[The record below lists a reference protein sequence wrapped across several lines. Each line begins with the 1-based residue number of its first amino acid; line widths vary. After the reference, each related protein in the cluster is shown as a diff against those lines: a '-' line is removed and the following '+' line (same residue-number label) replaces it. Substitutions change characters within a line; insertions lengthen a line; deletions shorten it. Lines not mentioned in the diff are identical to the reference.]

1 MCERPEG
8 QCKTKGWKERETEPG
23 AGKEEECREAAAF
36 HTRNGLGHTG
46 THSLSE
52 HMIQGSERQQVR
64 SERWR
69 RKGSGGPWAQCSEV

>member
-1 MCERPEG
+1 MNALRG
-8 QCKTKGWKERETEPG
+8 SARRRDGKKGRREPG

-36 HTRNGLGHTG
+36 RTRNGLGHTG